1 MSGTLYGVGLG
12 PGDPELIT
20 LKAARLI
27 AGAAVIAYP
36 ALEDGDSLARGIAAD
51 LIPEGAREIVLRIPM
66 LDQRGPAQAAYDRG
80 ADEIAAALRVGGDVV
95 MLCEG
100 DPLFYGSFMYVHARL
115 SGQFDVQVVPGV
127 TSVTACAA
135 LAGLPLAARNE
146 VLTVLPGTLPDDA
159 LRSRLETAQAA
170 AIMKVGRHLGRI
182 KAVIDALG
190 LMERAVY
197 VERASLPN
205 QRVMPLSDVDEAP
218 YFSMILLTRGNDP
231 WL

>member
-12 PGDPELIT
+12 PGDPGLIT

-27 AGAAVIAYP
+27 GGAAVIAYP
-36 ALEDGDSLARGIAAD
+36 ALEEGDSLARAIAAD

-80 ADEIAAALRVGGDVV
+80 AEEIATALRAGDDVV

-159 LRSRLETAQAA
+159 LRSRLEMAQAA

-205 QRVMPLSDVDEAP
+205 QRVMPLAEATDAP